1 MKNRVLAGLF
11 LVGVV
16 LCGPA
21 AANWNADWTS
31 REKINL
37 NTADDGVAIKSA
49 VEGEQVLVRLHTGN
63 FTFTDAKPDGS
74 DLRFIADDDKTPL
87 KFAIERFDSVT
98 ELALIWVTV
107 PKLVPGNKTGYIWLY
122 YNNPK
127 AAPASDAKT
136 TFDAAQAVDLHFD
149 EKEALPKDATAY
161 GNNVSESTATPTST
175 GLIGAGTSFN
185 GSAHMVIPASASL
198 ATGANGVTVSMW
210 IKPDGAAQN
219 AVLFKQTDA
228 AGHSLALA
236 LQGDKL
242 VVQAN
247 TTASAPGGTITPGSW
262 HHVALVGKD
271 TLSAYVDGQ
280 SVGQAAAAVPAI
292 AGPIEIG
299 TGYKG
304 EMDEVRVAYV
314 ARSADWIQVEASG
327 QGSDQHL
334 ITYGAAD
341 AGDES
346 SGPNYFKIL
355 LGSVTIDGWVVI
367 GILMVMM
374 VISFSVMVLKGIFI
388 GRSSKANADFKD
400 RFSTLGADL
409 TLLEKEAALSTN
421 HRAGRDPQSMRQ
433 IYHVGIVELRKRMK
447 SYADKGRPL
456 ILTAQSIDAIRA
468 SLDATLIRELQGL
481 NAQMVLL
488 TIAIAGG
495 PFLGLLGTVVGVM
508 ITFAAIAAAG
518 DVNVNAI
525 APGIAA
531 ALVATV
537 AGLGVAI
544 PSLFG
549 YNYLASKI
557 KELST
562 DMQVFVDE
570 FVTRLA
576 ESYSE

>member
-1 MKNRVLAGLF
+1 MKNRVLAGLL
-11 LVGVV
+11 LVGLA

-21 AANWNADWTS
+21 AANWNADWAS
-31 REKINL
+31 REKITL
-37 NTADDGVAIKSA
+37 NTADDGAAIKSP
-49 VEGEQVLVRLHTGN
+49 VDGEQVLVRLHTGN
-63 FTFTDAKPDGS
+63 FSFTDAKPDGS

-107 PKLVPGNKTGYIWLY
+107 PKIAAGNKNGYIWLY

-127 AAPASDAKT
+127 AVPASDPKS
-136 TFDAAQAVDLHFD
+136 TFDVAQVVDLHFD
-149 EKEALPKDATAY
+149 EKEALPKDATGF
-161 GNNVSESTATPTST
+161 GNNVSESTATPTTT
-175 GLIGAGTSFN
+175 GLIGAGASFN
-185 GSAHMVIPASASL
+185 GAAHMLIPASASL
-198 ATGANGVTVSMW
+198 NTGSNGVTVSMW

-219 AVLFKQTDA
+219 AVLFKQSDA
-228 AGHSLALA
+228 AGHSLSLA

-247 TTASAPGGTITPGSW
+247 STASTPGGEISAGAW
-262 HHVALVGKD
+262 HHVALVGKESL
-271 TLSAYVDGQ
+271 TAYVDGQ
-280 SVGQAAAAVPAI
+280 PVGQAAAPVPSI
-292 AGPIEIG
+292 AGPIELG
-299 TGYKG
+299 AGYKG

-314 ARSADWIQVEASG
+314 ARSADWILLEARG
-327 QGSDQHL
+327 QGADQRL

-341 AGDES
+341 TGDD

-355 LGSVTIDGWVVI
+355 LGSVTVDGWVVI

-374 VISFSVMVLKGIFI
+374 VVSFSVMVLKSIFI
-388 GRSSKANADFKD
+388 GRSSKANADFKS

-409 TLLEKEAALSTN
+409 TLLEKEAALSAN

-433 IYHVGIVELRKRMK
+433 IYHIGIVELRKRMK
-447 SYADKGRPL
+447 IYADKGRPL
-456 ILTAQSIDAIRA
+456 ILSAQSIDAIRA